1 MAQHAPLVALD
12 CALLGTIC
20 VNHQPRSPSFQFARA
35 TDHEND
41 QMVRIRTRRELVDM
55 GRVLVRPEQQ
65 RTPTRFPTAGCHLSW
80 QVLVRVQAGNG
91 DGHGPALLAGAVKR
105 SNCRTS
111 DPVSGSHCFYAERRR
126 FPQSRHVKFT
136 SVAICARQHHMGKG
150 RRLPCA
156 LPHGVGPTRRAR
168 K

>member
-65 RTPTRFPTAGCHLSW
+65 RTPTRFQLQDVIFPGKYLCAF
-80 QVLVRVQAGNG
+80 R
-91 DGHGPALLAGAVKR
+91 LAMEMVMGQ
-105 SNCRTS
+105 
-111 DPVSGSHCFYAERRR
+111 R
-126 FPQSRHVKFT
+126 F
-136 SVAICARQHHMGKG
+136 
-150 RRLPCA
+150 
-156 LPHGVGPTRRAR
+156 
-168 K
+168 